1 MINGVLV
8 LAGGRGRR
16 LGMPKAWLDWDGRPL
31 LLRILDRLA
40 PLAAEPP
47 IVVARPGQA
56 LPDGNYQRVDD
67 RITDCGPL
75 AGLAAGLKACADR
88 HPGARIAVTGCD
100 YPYAKAT
107 LFETLATLA
116 PEAAVVLPSWRGKT
130 HPLHAIWSA
139 DLWIECDRAVTAG
152 DLAVHSLVQRT
163 PHHFVDATEIES
175 LTDPARVLL
184 NLNDRADLKRA
195 RASS

>member
-1 MINGVLV
+1 MINGVLL
-8 LAGGRGRR
+8 LAGGHGRR
-16 LGMPKAWLDWDGRPL
+16 LGMPKPWLDWDGQPL
-31 LLRILDRLA
+31 LLRMLDRLA

-56 LPDGNYQRVDD
+56 LPDGDYQRVDD

-75 AGLAAGLKACADR
+75 AGLAAGLKAFADSD
-88 HPGARIAVTGCD
+88 PGARIAVTGCD

-107 LFETLATLA
+107 VFETLAALA
-116 PEAAVVLPSWRGKT
+116 PEATVVLPSLRGKT

-152 DLAVHSLVQRT
+152 DLAVHSLLQRT
-163 PHHFVDATEIES
+163 AHHIVDAAEIES
-175 LTDPARVLL
+175 LTDPARSLL
-184 NLNDRADLKRA
+184 NLNDRGDLKQA